1 MEDRLLASR
10 VALTLSFVVLA
21 GGQAGSTRPTLYEVM
36 NKKRVATDP
45 SSCSCGSRR
54 RPPGSRAVPGL
65 WLAAALLVAACGG
78 DRAASEPIGS
88 SAGNG
93 GVAAGVAGSAQA
105 GASTGGSGVAGQMSG
120 VGAGAPSGAG
130 QGGNGASGGSTDAGG
145 SGGGSVGGT
154 SGTGGSATAGAGGLS
169 GGAGIDYPKKA
180 DVIEVLARVNQQ
192 FTKKWPDPG
201 KMLDA
206 SHPSNIWTRA
216 VYYEGLLGLNE
227 VSPQAEYK
235 KYAVDW
241 GSAHDWGLRAPVTNA
256 DNQCAGQTYYDLYEL
271 DGGTDAVRLNAIR
284 DSVDSM
290 VTSASSTNW
299 TWIDAI
305 QMSMPVFIR
314 FGVLTNQDKY
324 YDKAYSLYRY
334 SKVTEG
340 GGLYDPAAH
349 LWWRDAK
356 WKPDQKKTPSGKN
369 IYWSRGNGWVFAALA
384 RVLDALPDSQT
395 NRAEYEQDF
404 KDMAD
409 ALRSVQRADG
419 LWNPSLGDPDHYGG
433 PEMSGTSLFT
443 YGMAWGVRTGLLDEE
458 TFGPVVV
465 KAWNGLV
472 KTSVHD
478 DGFLGYAQ
486 STGDAPD
493 DGQPLSYDKVPDF
506 EDFGV
511 GCFLLG
517 GSEVAKLGR

>member
-1 MEDRLLASR
+1 MGLLLGVS
-10 VALTLSFVVLA
+10 LLW
-21 GGQAGSTRPTLYEVM
+21 
-36 NKKRVATDP
+36 
-45 SSCSCGSRR
+45 RR
-54 RPPGSRAVPGL
+54 RAYRG
-65 WLAAALLVAACGG
+65 AALAFGFLLAACGG
-78 DRAASEPIGS
+78 DGAAPGLIVPNASG
-88 SAGNG
+88 G
-93 GVAAGVAGSAQA
+93 GVATGAAGSAQA
-105 GASTGGSGVAGQMSG
+105 GANAGGADVAGQTSG
-120 VGAGAPSGAG
+120 GGAGAPSSAG
-130 QGGNGASGGSTDAGG
+130 QAGNAGSTDAGG
-145 SGGGSVGGT
+145 AGGSVAGVSGSGGM
-154 SGTGGSATAGAGGLS
+154 GGSVTAGAAGTA
-169 GGAGIDYPKKA
+169 GGAGIGYPNEA
-180 DVIEVLARVNQQ
+180 DVIDVLARVNQQ
-192 FTKKWPDPG
+192 FAKKWPDPG

-206 SHPSNIWTRA
+206 SRPSNIWTRA
-216 VYYEGLLGLNE
+216 VYYEGLMGLNE
-227 VSPQAEYK
+227 VSPKAEYK

-241 GSAHDWGLRAPVTNA
+241 GIAHNWGLRAPVTHA
-256 DNQCAGQTYYDLYEL
+256 DNQCAGQTYYDVYKL
-271 DGGTDAVRLNAIR
+271 DGSVDAVRLNAIR

-290 VTSASSTNW
+290 AASASSTNW

-324 YDKAYSLYRY
+324 YAKAYSLYRH

-340 GGLYDPAAH
+340 GGLYDTATH

-356 WKPDQKKTPSGKN
+356 WKPDQKKTPSGKS

-384 RVLDALPDSQT
+384 RVLGMLPPNQP
-395 NRAEYEQDF
+395 NRAEYEKDF
-404 KDMAD
+404 TDMAE
-409 ALRSVQRADG
+409 ALRAIQRTDG
-419 LWNPSLGDPDHYGG
+419 MWNPSLGDPQHYGG

-443 YGMAWGVRTGLLDEE
+443 YGMAWGVRTGLLDEK
-458 TFGPVVV
+458 TYGPVVV

-517 GSEVAKLGR
+517 GSEVAKLSH